1 MWYSYTREYYSAVNK
16 NAIMKFAGK
25 RVELE
30 TTIMSEVIRTQK
42 DKHHIS
48 LTRRRDL

>member
-1 MWYSYTREYYSAVNK
+1 MWYTYTREYYLAVNK

-30 TTIMSEVIRTQK
+30 TTMSEVIWMQK
-42 DKHHIS
+42 DKHRIS
-48 LTRRRDL
+48 LTCRQDL